1 MIATFQER
9 LSERFNGEAEPVIT
23 WTDQGKAKYE
33 FEVMTL
39 PNGTQL
45 LQGFDPNHK
54 DEQVFDAMLVPGQSP
69 DILHCSILIRE
80 MESAIN
86 EQIPEQTDE
95 KHLNRRSGK
104 ASAKPNREEL
114 QV

>member
-1 MIATFQER
+1 
-9 LSERFNGEAEPVIT
+9 
-23 WTDQGKAKYE
+23 
-33 FEVMTL
+33 
-39 PNGTQL
+39 
-45 LQGFDPNHK
+45 
-54 DEQVFDAMLVPGQSP
+54 
-69 DILHCSILIRE
+69 

-104 ASAKPNREEL
+104 ASTKQNREEL